1 MKCMITWCKIQL
13 ALTGLYKCYNH
24 KEQWHQTI
32 RDKILFQRIKH
43 NWKKMII
50 QANNGID
57 MDVIKK
63 YLNVKSSK
71 RFYQKMLSKP
81 QNLLCYQNML
91 SMLIMMSGGK

>member
-1 MKCMITWCKIQL
+1 
-13 ALTGLYKCYNH
+13 
-24 KEQWHQTI
+24 
-32 RDKILFQRIKH
+32 
-43 NWKKMII
+43 MII